1 MKQTGSQAQLTLPLK
16 STSSPDVC
24 EQKISATQ
32 VTTLKVFE
40 LDGTLYIRVI
50 PGKKLFQSTMVH
62 EVVNRGDIFA
72 VRLEDS
78 VLTIIPGKS
87 QVTHYELSIPR
98 HP

>member
-1 MKQTGSQAQLTLPLK
+1 MKQTGSPHQLTLPLK
-16 STSSPDVC
+16 STQSQGAC
-24 EQKISATQ
+24 EQKISASQ
-32 VTTLKVFE
+32 VTTLKVFD
-40 LDGTLYIRVI
+40 LDGTLYLRVV

-87 QVTHYELSIPR
+87 QVTHHELSIPR

>member
-1 MKQTGSQAQLTLPLK
+1 MMQTTGSPHQLTLPLK
-16 STSSPDVC
+16 STPSPDVC
-24 EQKISATQ
+24 EQKIS
-32 VTTLKVFE
+32 VTKPITLKAFE
-40 LDGTLYIRVI
+40 LDGVLYLRVI

-87 QVTHYELSIPR
+87 QVTHHELEVIV
-98 HP
+98 

>member
-1 MKQTGSQAQLTLPLK
+1 MQAIGSQAQLTLPLK
-16 STSSPDVC
+16 STQSPDAC
-24 EQKISATQ
+24 EQKISASQ
-32 VTTLKVFE
+32 VTTLKVFD
-40 LDGTLYIRVI
+40 LDGTLYLRVV

-87 QVTHYELSIPR
+87 QVTHHELSIPR